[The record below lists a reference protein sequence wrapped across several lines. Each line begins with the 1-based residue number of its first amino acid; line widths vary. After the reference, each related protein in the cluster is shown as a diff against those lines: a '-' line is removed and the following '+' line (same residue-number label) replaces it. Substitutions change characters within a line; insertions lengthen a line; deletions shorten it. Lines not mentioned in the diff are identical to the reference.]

1 MNIRIKLFLCKIKH
15 FTPIFFDM
23 LVKYFT
29 FAMLTPHKQLLWQK
43 LN

>member
-1 MNIRIKLFLCKIKH
+1 KH

-23 LVKYFT
+23 LVKYLI
-29 FAMLTPHKQLLWQK
+29 FAKLTPHKQLLWQK